1 PCIDITAGDPIDK
14 NCCRIV
20 TGSDWGS
27 SSAVESLRECC
38 LVSKTGNFLAKTK
51 ELRIR
56 SDQLKSLVSALQK
69 CKPELTDNKGESSQT
84 TDTVWKKENS
94 LHSKMAKKA
103 EQCRVKVD
111 EALKEVEDIKKEA
124 LNLLNYC
131 EFKESRDETDTT
143 ENMERFKD
151 LIQYFKQHADSF
163 KLGAISLKIITN
175 EQIEGLHDSQSNAVI
190 LANTV
195 NDSFIKI
202 SDLLDDL
209 ASLIKDGVKEKLS
222 IEENILDKSIQ
233 DICISCSKQCI
244 QAGRNICQSLL
255 GYPKNDNQPTS
266 DSVFQDLLVWAI
278 LVNRPKLATIFWMK
292 CKNQLCKGRC
302 GSNITKRLN
311 AFRIQRKT
319 ILEIPTIAKTRKTR
333 K

>member
-1 PCIDITAGDPIDK
+1 
-14 NCCRIV
+14 
-20 TGSDWGS
+20 
-27 SSAVESLRECC
+27 
-38 LVSKTGNFLAKTK
+38 
-51 ELRIR
+51 
-56 SDQLKSLVSALQK
+56 
-69 CKPELTDNKGESSQT
+69 
-84 TDTVWKKENS
+84 
-94 LHSKMAKKA
+94 M
-103 EQCRVKVD
+103 KVD
-111 EALKEVEDIKKEA
+111 EALKEVEDINKEA

-151 LIQYFKQHADSF
+151 MIQYFKQHADSF
-163 KLGAISLKIITN
+163 RLGAISLKIIAN

-233 DICISCSKQCI
+233 DICISCSEQCI

-255 GYPKNDNQPTS
+255 GYPKS
-266 DSVFQDLLVWAI
+266 KFKI
-278 LVNRPKLATIFWMK
+278 
-292 CKNQLCKGRC
+292 
-302 GSNITKRLN
+302 SNIS
-311 AFRIQRKT
+311 
-319 ILEIPTIAKTRKTR
+319 
-333 K
+333 